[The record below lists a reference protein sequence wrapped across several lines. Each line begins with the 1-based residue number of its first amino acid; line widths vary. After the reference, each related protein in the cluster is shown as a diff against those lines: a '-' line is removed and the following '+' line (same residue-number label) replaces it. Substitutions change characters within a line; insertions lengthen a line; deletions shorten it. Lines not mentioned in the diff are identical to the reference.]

1 MKTLRPYQVAK
12 RDGVSVQTVYR
23 WIRERKIPPEK
34 VRKVMVIVE
43 RIEIDEDVR
52 IKRVDP
58 PRTVV
63 S

>member
-1 MKTLRPYQVAK
+1 MKTLRPYEIAK

-34 VRKVMVIVE
+34 VRKVTVTVE

-52 IKRVDP
+52 IGRFDVQ
-58 PRTVV
+58 RTVL

>member
-1 MKTLRPYQVAK
+1 MKTLRPYQIAK

-34 VRKVMVIVE
+34 FRKVTVTVE
-43 RIEIDEDVR
+43 RIDIDEDVR
-52 IKRVDP
+52 IGRVDP
-58 PRTVV
+58 PRTML